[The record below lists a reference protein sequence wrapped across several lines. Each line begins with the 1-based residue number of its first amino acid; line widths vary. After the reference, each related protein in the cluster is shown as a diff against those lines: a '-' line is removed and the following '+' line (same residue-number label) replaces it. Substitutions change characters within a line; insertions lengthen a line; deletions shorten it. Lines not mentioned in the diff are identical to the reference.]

1 MSILYLIYN
10 KDLNSFKIGIGDILG
25 NRYKTH
31 RRQGWVLVKYWYF
44 SDRAKALAVEKAVL
58 KKLRKVTKSDHYLDK
73 KDMPN
78 GGYTETFD
86 AKKMTKK
93 QILRLINKTIKMI

>member
-1 MSILYLIYN
+1 
-10 KDLNSFKIGIGDILG
+10 
-25 NRYKTH
+25 
-31 RRQGWVLVKYWYF
+31 
-44 SDRAKALAVEKAVL
+44 
-58 KKLRKVTKSDHYLDK
+58 
-73 KDMPN
+73 MPN